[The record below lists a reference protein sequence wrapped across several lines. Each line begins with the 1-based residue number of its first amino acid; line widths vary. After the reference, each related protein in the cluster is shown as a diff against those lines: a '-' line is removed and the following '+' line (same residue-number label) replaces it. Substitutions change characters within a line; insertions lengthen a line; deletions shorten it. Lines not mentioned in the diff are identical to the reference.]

1 MPAPVIGHEEDAKLV
16 SQCLDFCQT
25 LAGKSLTFSFSLTIG
40 TNFAFSVDTVGNGT
54 LASKEK
60 KKKPTPSAM
69 RRNAR
74 RREEFLNKK
83 RNTSTAA
90 KPFQSKPAAAKEA
103 EAPANAPSGLH
114 HHPSPSPSSE
124 RRQVITVG
132 REKDVPTFSQLDG
145 APPVA
150 AAKPPSHSS
159 AASSPASPPSRP
171 DKEHQGGELRATWEP
186 DLFGDLR
193 AQGPQGIAFPRR
205 AALPLCLQTQG
216 LLNQN
221 LLRYSLGHVTGFV
234 QIGAAAQRRLRRIEA
249 QVVIKATLSL
259 KQLCTLY
266 LRQ

>member
-1 MPAPVIGHEEDAKLV
+1 MAAMPAPVMGHEEDAKLV

-25 LAGKSLTFSFSLTIG
+25 LASKSLTFSFSLTIG
-40 TNFAFSVDTVGNGT
+40 TNFTFSVDTMGNGN

-83 RNTSTAA
+83 LNPSTAA

-103 EAPANAPSGLH
+103 EVPAKAPSGLH

-132 REKDVPTFSQLDG
+132 REKEVPTFSQLDG

-159 AASSPASPPSRP
+159 AACSPVSTPSQP
-171 DKEHQGGELRATWEP
+171 DEEHPGGEGAAPGRRTESHLGDGSFRRDESLRASGNCIPPTSCSTSLTP
-186 DLFGDLR
+186 DTR
-193 AQGPQGIAFPRR
+193 TIR
-205 AALPLCLQTQG
+205 THT
-216 LLNQN
+216 
-221 LLRYSLGHVTGFV
+221 S
-234 QIGAAAQRRLRRIEA
+234 AQRRE
-249 QVVIKATLSL
+249 V
-259 KQLCTLY
+259 
-266 LRQ
+266 

>member
-1 MPAPVIGHEEDAKLV
+1 MAAMPAPVIRHKEDAKLV

-25 LAGKSLTFSFSLTIG
+25 LAGKSLTLAFSLTIG
-40 TNFAFSVDTVGNGT
+40 TNFAFSVDTMGNGT

-132 REKDVPTFSQLDG
+132 REKEVPTFSQLDG

-171 DKEHQGGELRATWEP
+171 YEEHQGGE
-186 DLFGDLR
+186 
-193 AQGPQGIAFPRR
+193 
-205 AALPLCLQTQG
+205 
-216 LLNQN
+216 
-221 LLRYSLGHVTGFV
+221 
-234 QIGAAAQRRLRRIEA
+234 GAAPGRRTESDLGAGSLRRSESPGASGNCVPPTNCSASLSPDTRTAKPEPSQI
-249 QVVIKATLSL
+249 QFGPRNGLRPNWGRGTKKA
-259 KQLCTLY
+259 
-266 LRQ
+266 